1 MSIAFLVGAPRS
13 GTTLLRVMLAGHP
26 RIFSPPEMIL
36 APFTTMAERK
46 ARLTE
51 RFWEKGGLRRALM
64 ELDGLDVDAA
74 KVSEAA
80 LDDRTIPEVYQYLF
94 DRLGGRML
102 LDKCP
107 HLVATPEALDR
118 LDRWYPDARWIWIIR
133 HPGSVTRS
141 IENMP
146 MAEVMLQGYAPDAR
160 SIWYHA
166 NHNVRRFL
174 QRIPESRKVTVRYE
188 ELVSD
193 GRPVMERVCTALGL
207 PFDEKVLDPY
217 EGDRMRDG
225 PPGARAVGDPN
236 MAGRGRIQPELATKW
251 LEGFDPASVTPETH
265 TLARELGY
273 DLGAMAPPPITAV
286 TTAMNALFDTAR
298 ELESRIAVPNDL
310 EIGRAHV

>member
-107 HLVATPEALDR
+107 HLVA
-118 LDRWYPDARWIWIIR
+118 
-133 HPGSVTRS
+133 
-141 IENMP
+141 
-146 MAEVMLQGYAPDAR
+146 
-160 SIWYHA
+160 
-166 NHNVRRFL
+166 
-174 QRIPESRKVTVRYE
+174 K
-188 ELVSD
+188 
-193 GRPVMERVCTALGL
+193 
-207 PFDEKVLDPY
+207 
-217 EGDRMRDG
+217 
-225 PPGARAVGDPN
+225 
-236 MAGRGRIQPELATKW
+236 
-251 LEGFDPASVTPETH
+251 
-265 TLARELGY
+265 
-273 DLGAMAPPPITAV
+273 
-286 TTAMNALFDTAR
+286 
-298 ELESRIAVPNDL
+298 
-310 EIGRAHV
+310 IGRAHV